1 MKTPRELIPRAR
13 AGMGTKFP
21 RCISRGRGWGKIFSG
36 GGAGDVFL
44 GGEFP
49 VVISSCYSRL
59 RCCCGWIP
67 TPSLVGSH
75 LKNVVSAATG
85 ECHGHR

>member
-1 MKTPRELIPRAR
+1 MWGGDGNKVSPVVSRED
-13 AGMGTKFP
+13 GD
-21 RCISRGRGWGKIFSG
+21 GKKMSYG
-36 GGAGDVFL
+36 DGAGDVFL

-49 VVISSCYSRL
+49 VVISSCSSSL
-59 RCCCGWIP
+59 RCCCEWIP

-85 ECHGHR
+85 ERHGHR